1 MSQLLLKLTGQI
13 NGLLK
18 KMMEVIGLV
27 FLTEGYHKSDIRETI
42 WYWHDCWCEIKGD
55 KTAMCVWFTEF

>member
-1 MSQLLLKLTGQI
+1 
-13 NGLLK
+13 
-18 KMMEVIGLV
+18 MMEVIGLV